1 MSAAFPAFLGK
12 HQKAKCNALTNR
24 GRVVT
29 REHPLHFFF
38 KFLRAH
44 LKLPARAANSGTG
57 RQCNRNG

>member
-29 REHPLHFFF
+29 REHPRHFF
-38 KFLRAH
+38 K
-44 LKLPARAANSGTG
+44 NSFV
-57 RQCNRNG
+57 RP